1 MTNRSSGETGPET
14 EGSSND
20 LNKALEL
27 MKKELGE
34 LYSIMVFRKQS
45 PLNLGIPMLRP
56 RWYATSLRY

>member
-20 LNKALEL
+20 LDKALDF

-34 LYSIMVFRKQS
+34 LYSVI